1 MQILANCTHFPSMK
15 KTRRY
20 LCFLT
25 KIIWQ
30 LSHFS
35 QLDQI
40 WFVFPTLWYVQDSK
54 PFLNFQ
60 MDKIVI
66 LLKRF
71 TYFQVEQCQPSQDG
85 YMYTNMECYCT
96 TKLEGYSLLLQ
107 TGLKILSDRGVDTS
121 IYIFYG
127 FVVPVFSME
136 GDYYNIEI
144 SFVSFLIL
152 LPHWLVATE
161 SRETLNTTTKHYP
174 ILGIKWESA
183 MY

>member
-1 MQILANCTHFPSMK
+1 
-15 KTRRY
+15 
-20 LCFLT
+20 
-25 KIIWQ
+25 
-30 LSHFS
+30 
-35 QLDQI
+35 
-40 WFVFPTLWYVQDSK
+40 
-54 PFLNFQ
+54 
-60 MDKIVI
+60 
-66 LLKRF
+66 
-71 TYFQVEQCQPSQDG
+71 
-85 YMYTNMECYCT
+85 MYTNMECYYT

-121 IYIFYG
+121 IYIFHG

-136 GDYYNIEI
+136 GDYYTIEI

-161 SRETLNTTTKHYP
+161 SHETLNTTTKHCP